1 MESVGELDNSRAVAL
16 TIIESV
22 EDTSQKLKFNPD
34 DTVVTSPAETI
45 MKKASSELVVSVTV
59 ISGPRTGLTFI
70 VKPDTSLTLG
80 RSPDADIQIIDTGI
94 SRKHIHM
101 RFDTDRV
108 FVEDLESANGTY
120 INGEQLSGEIEVRN
134 GDQISIGVS
143 TVLKFS
149 LSNQL
154 DADYQNHIQHQ
165 LSRDSLT
172 NAYNRKAF
180 TQCLNS
186 LYITAK
192 QDFTPICL
200 IMIDVDNFK
209 MINDTYGH
217 QIGDKILKY
226 VARTLF
232 KSVRSVDYVC
242 RYGGDEFSIVCPSID
257 SLRGLQL
264 AEKIRTNVEALRFKL
279 NDKRVNVTASIGIS
293 NYPENQIQC
302 VSQFIAYADKALY
315 KAKRNGRNQIG
326 VISSM

>member
-1 MESVGELDNSRAVAL
+1 M
-16 TIIESV
+16 
-22 EDTSQKLKFNPD
+22 EDTSQKLKFSPD
-34 DTVVTSPAETI
+34 DTVVTAPSKNI
-45 MKKASSELVVSVTV
+45 LKKANSELCVSVTV
-59 ISGPRTGLTFI
+59 ISGPRTGLTFVI
-70 VKPDTSLTLG
+70 KPNTGLTLG

-101 RFDTDRV
+101 HFVDETV
-108 FVEDLESANGTY
+108 FVEDLDSANGTY
-120 INGEQLSGEIEVRN
+120 VNGEQLRREMEIRN

-154 DADYQNHIQHQ
+154 DAEYQDHIQEQ
-165 LSRDSLT
+165 LSRDTLT

-192 QDFTPICL
+192 QDFAPICL
-200 IMIDVDNFK
+200 LMVDVDHFK
-209 MINDTYGH
+209 TANDSYGH
-217 QIGDKILKY
+217 QVGDNILKH
-226 VARTLF
+226 VAQSLF
-232 KSVRSVDYVC
+232 KSVRSADYVC
-242 RYGGDEFSIVCPSID
+242 RYGGDEFAIVCPNID

-264 AEKIRTNVEALRFKL
+264 AEKIRTNVESLRF
-279 NDKRVNVTASIGIS
+279 RVNGEKINVTISIGIS

-302 VSQFIAYADKALY
+302 VSQFIAYADKAMY

>member
-1 MESVGELDNSRAVAL
+1 M
-16 TIIESV
+16 
-22 EDTSQKLKFNPD
+22 EDTSQKLKFSPD
-34 DTVVTSPAETI
+34 DTIVTAPSKNI
-45 MKKASSELVVSVTV
+45 LKKANSELCVSVTV
-59 ISGPRTGLTFI
+59 ISGPRTGLTFVI
-70 VKPDTSLTLG
+70 KPNSGLTLG

-101 RFDTDRV
+101 HFVDETV
-108 FVEDLESANGTY
+108 FVEDLDSANGTY
-120 INGEQLSGEIEVRN
+120 VNGEQLRREMEIRN

-154 DADYQNHIQHQ
+154 DAEYQDHIQEQ
-165 LSRDSLT
+165 LSRDTLT

-180 TQCLNS
+180 TQCLNR

-192 QDFTPICL
+192 QDFAPICL
-200 IMIDVDNFK
+200 LMVDVDHFK
-209 MINDTYGH
+209 TVNDTYGH
-217 QIGDKILKY
+217 QVGDNILKH
-226 VARTLF
+226 VAQSLF
-232 KSVRSVDYVC
+232 KSVRGADYVC
-242 RYGGDEFSIVCPSID
+242 RYGGDEFSIVCPNID

-264 AEKIRTNVEALRFKL
+264 AEKIRTNVESLRFKV
-279 NDKRVNVTASIGIS
+279 NNKQINVTISIGIS

-302 VSQFIAYADKALY
+302 VSQFIAYADKAMY